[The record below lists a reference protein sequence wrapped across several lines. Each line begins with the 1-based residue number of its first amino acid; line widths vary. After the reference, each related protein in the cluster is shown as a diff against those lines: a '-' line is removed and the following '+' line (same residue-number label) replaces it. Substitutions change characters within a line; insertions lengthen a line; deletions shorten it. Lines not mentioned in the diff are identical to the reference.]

1 VRRACDRLVAHV
13 RTPAETI
20 IVKVKLEPII
30 EMPCMVTGNWRR
42 FAVHVFE
49 GKATLADMAAI
60 EASSEKWH
68 AKIRDQIVE
77 MVIIL
82 PSEAKMTGDE
92 RSKMTHI
99 IKRWEN
105 TRIAS
110 STIVLARG
118 LLGSLHRSVLT
129 GMQMVVPPPHPTKV
143 FGVIDDGLRWLTPF
157 IQKSSGADAQTD
169 ALMIAVDNLIAYFGK
184 RPVKAPMH

>member
-1 VRRACDRLVAHV
+1 
-13 RTPAETI
+13 
-20 IVKVKLEPII
+20 VKLDPII

-60 EASSEKWH
+60 EENSERWH
-68 AKIRDQIVE
+68 AKIRDQLVE

-82 PSEAKMTGDE
+82 PSNAKMTGDE

-99 IKRWEN
+99 IKRWEH

-110 STIVLARG
+110 STVVLAQG

-143 FGVIDDGLRWLTPF
+143 FGSIDDGLRWLAPY
-157 IQKSSGADAQTD
+157 IQKSSGADAQADT
-169 ALMIAVDNLIAYFGK
+169 LIVAVDNLIAYFGK

>member
-1 VRRACDRLVAHV
+1 
-13 RTPAETI
+13 
-20 IVKVKLEPII
+20 VKLEPII

-49 GKATLADMAAI
+49 GKLTVADMAVI
-60 EASSEKWH
+60 EERSEQWH
-68 AKIRDQIVE
+68 SKIPDQLVE

-82 PSEAKMTGDE
+82 PSDAKMTGDE

-99 IKRWEN
+99 IKRWES

-110 STIVLARG
+110 ATIVLAQG
-118 LLGSLHRSVLT
+118 LLGSLHRSILT

-143 FGVIDDGLRWLTPF
+143 FGKIDDGLRWLMPH
-157 IQKSSGADAQTD
+157 IQKSCGADAQAD
-169 ALMIAVDNLIAYFGK
+169 ALIVSVDSLLAHFGK
-184 RPVKAPMH
+184 RPVKAPTTNV

>member
-1 VRRACDRLVAHV
+1 VG
-13 RTPAETI
+13 
-20 IVKVKLEPII
+20 VKLEPII

-49 GKATLADMAAI
+49 GKATLADMDAI
-60 EASSEKWH
+60 EANSERWH
-68 AKIRDQIVE
+68 AKIPDQLVE

-82 PSEAKMTGDE
+82 PSESKMTGDE
-92 RSKMTHI
+92 RTKMMHI

-110 STIVLARG
+110 ATIVLAQG

-143 FGVIDDGLRWLTPF
+143 FGRIDEGSRWLTPH
-157 IQKSSGADAQTD
+157 IQKACGVDTQPGVLTA
-169 ALMIAVDNLIAYFGK
+169 AVDDLITHFGK
-184 RPVKAPMH
+184 RPIKAPMTNV

>member
-1 VRRACDRLVAHV
+1 
-13 RTPAETI
+13 
-20 IVKVKLEPII
+20 VKLEPII

-49 GKATLADMAAI
+49 GKLTVADMSAI
-60 EASSEKWH
+60 EANSEKWH
-68 AKIRDQIVE
+68 AKIPDQLVE

-82 PSEAKMTGDE
+82 PSDAKMTSGE
-92 RSKMTHI
+92 RSKMQHI
-99 IKRWEN
+99 IKRWEH

-110 STIVLARG
+110 ATIVLAQG

-143 FGVIDDGLRWLTPF
+143 FGVIDDGLRWLTPY
-157 IQKSSGADAQTD
+157 IQKSSGADARAD
-169 ALMIAVDNLIAYFGK
+169 VLIAATQNLIATFGK
-184 RPVKAPMH
+184 RPVKAPTTNV

>member
-1 VRRACDRLVAHV
+1 M
-13 RTPAETI
+13 
-20 IVKVKLEPII
+20 KLEPII

-60 EASSEKWH
+60 EASSERWH
-68 AKIRDQIVE
+68 AKIPDQIVE

-82 PSEAKMTGDE
+82 PSGAKMTGDE
-92 RSKMTHI
+92 RTKMTHI
-99 IKRWEN
+99 IKRWES

-110 STIVLARG
+110 ATIVRAQG

-129 GMQMVVPPPHPTKV
+129 GLQMVAPPPHPIKV
-143 FGVIDDGLRWLTPF
+143 FGTIDDGLRWLAPH
-157 IQKSSGADAQTD
+157 IQKSCGVDATVD
-169 ALMIAVDNLIAYFGK
+169 ALIVAVDDLITHFGK
-184 RPVKAPMH
+184 RPVKAPMTDV